1 MGSDTPNRGQIDG
14 RTTDRAPWK
23 SSSRCRFP
31 ILANLR
37 DTSTDTV
44 TRPAALGI
52 PAARDWRVQVARAA
66 AADVGRASEAEAIAQ
81 ARKLADRGRRY
92 AAAGLAVLAVLGAV
106 AGWTTTAVQLRP
118 GEGPVN
124 AALALLVIAGGP
136 WLLLLLRSLVLLVLR
151 RRASPILGRLVTT
164 GLVRAAGRDAGA
176 GDLDTGAKDLAAA
189 TARRIG
195 GMLAAGSGR
204 HLAAAGSGMFWTA
217 YAVVAVATI
226 WIVTIRVALDFGWE
240 WESSWVP
247 PGFGQTVVEHA
258 AASLAPLI
266 GSDGLTPIAAAPD
279 SPADDPAALA
289 ARRVWLV
296 FLTAG
301 VAVYLLL
308 PMAVCTLWHAVFAH
322 RCALR
327 WRPAVAVIA
336 RSTASAAA
344 PPNGSTAPPPSPPPG
359 GGPCTHVVRLERPT
373 RAVGLPAPLDRLDD
387 LGRVDAA
394 TDLERVRDIVHAGPA
409 RLAIVG
415 WLPATPDRAIR
426 RRLRT
431 LADASHDTPLLVLDG
446 GDALRRTEPASTAAV
461 RLADW
466 HALAK
471 DTGVDPFE
479 CDLAEL
485 TDASRLHLAG
495 AIGRQ
500 AAPNGGEPTPVPA
513 PGPEAAGT
521 GPAPAGLD
529 PAPLDAAFG
538 AIGQHLEGNDPLPS
552 DAALASCL
560 AEVARAFRA
569 EAGDESRTAA
579 WSARLA
585 ALRGLDQSDASGLA
599 ASLATTGV
607 GLLPAALRQHAVWAG
622 LGGLLGAAA
631 CAAAA
636 IVAPAALL
644 ALPGWATAGAGVAG
658 LLSFA
663 RRGGGQPG
671 SPPADAAPDGPQ
683 RLGEAVFAAA
693 ASAVLWWSQG
703 ADEARTTRALEALA
717 PDDIV
722 PALDDPDGA
731 RRWLATARDRV
742 LAAARREA

>member
-1 MGSDTPNRGQIDG
+1 M
-14 RTTDRAPWK
+14 
-23 SSSRCRFP
+23 
-31 ILANLR
+31 
-37 DTSTDTV
+37 
-44 TRPAALGI
+44 TRPAALGT
-52 PAARDWRVQVARAA
+52 PTARDWRDQVARAV

-81 ARKLADRGRRY
+81 ARKLADRGRLG

-151 RRASPILGRLVTT
+151 RRASPVLGRLVTT

-176 GDLDTGAKDLAAA
+176 GDLAAA

-195 GMLAAGSGR
+195 SMLAAGSGR
-204 HLAAAGSGMFWTA
+204 HLAAAGSGTFWTA
-217 YAVVAVATI
+217 YAIVAVATI

-240 WESSWVP
+240 WESSWIP
-247 PGFGQTVVEHA
+247 PSFGQAVVELA
-258 AASLAPLI
+258 AAPLAPLI
-266 GSDGLTPIAAAPD
+266 GSDELTPIAAAPD

-289 ARRVWLV
+289 ARRAWLL

-308 PMAVCTLWHAVFAH
+308 PMAAWTSLQAVLGH

-327 WRPAVAVIA
+327 WRPTVAVVA
-336 RSTASAAA
+336 RSTAAATA
-344 PPNGSTAPPPSPPPG
+344 FPSGSTAPPPSPPPG

-387 LGRVDAA
+387 LGNIDAA
-394 TDLERVRDIVHAGPA
+394 ADLERVRDIVHAGPA
-409 RLAIVG
+409 RVAIVG
-415 WLPATPDRAIR
+415 WLPATPDHAVR

-431 LADASHDTPLLVLDG
+431 LADASHDMPLLVLDG
-446 GDALRRTEPASTAAV
+446 GDALRRAEPARTAAV

-466 HALAK
+466 RTLAR
-471 DTGVDPFE
+471 DTGVAPFE

-485 TDASRLHLAG
+485 TDASRRLLAG

-513 PGPEAAGT
+513 PGLEAAGA
-521 GPAPAGLD
+521 GLAPAGLD

-538 AIGQHLEGNDPLPS
+538 AIGQHLEGDDPLPS
-552 DAALASCL
+552 DAALVSCL
-560 AEVARAFRA
+560 AEVARTFRA
-569 EAGDESRTAA
+569 EAGGESRTAA

-585 ALRGLDQSDASGLA
+585 ALRGLDRSDASGLT
-599 ASLATTGV
+599 ASLATRDRRRSAA
-607 GLLPAALRQHAVWAG
+607 AALRQRAIWTG

-631 CAAAA
+631 CA
-636 IVAPAALL
+636 
-644 ALPGWATAGAGVAG
+644 VAG
-658 LLSFA
+658 LLSLVRRRRA
-663 RRGGGQPG
+663 RDAAGPAGLDDDRGQRGGGLPG
-671 SPPADAAPDGPQ
+671 SPPAADAAPDGPQ

-693 ASAVLWWSQG
+693 ACAVLWWSQG
-703 ADEARTTRALEALA
+703 ADEARTTRALVALA
-717 PDDIV
+717 PDDVV

-731 RRWLATARDRV
+731 RRWLAAARERV
-742 LAAARREA
+742 LATAGREA